1 FRQGRGIKGK
11 TAVNHRERV
20 LVALNH
26 EEPDRVPVDLG
37 GRQTTFMVETYNR
50 MKNHL
55 GLNDLPTEVMSHK
68 WQTAYVDEQILKRF
82 SVDCRHIRPSIKP
95 EPEFSETGNAKVTFV
110 DEWGVKRIIDGG
122 YASIIEYPLQTATL
136 EDLEAYDWPNP
147 AEIFNYSSIRIQAAR
162 LHSEGKYAIVGNMGS
177 PGNIFEQSWYLRGL
191 TEFFMDLVDN
201 KEFAHALMTRITEIR
216 KQNAEYFLREVG
228 DYLDVFQLADDLAM
242 QNGPYM
248 SPELYREM
256 IKPHQVELFGFVKEL
271 TPAKVYY
278 HSCGSVTGLLDD
290 LIDVGVDILNPVQ
303 VSADGMQTDR
313 LKQRFGDRLSF
324 WGAIDTTEV
333 LPNRTA
339 DDVRSEVRRVIHDL
353 APGGGFVLASV
364 HNLQPDIP
372 PENILA
378 MFEAA
383 AQYGKYPL

>member
-1 FRQGRGIKGK
+1 
-11 TAVNHRERV
+11 
-20 LVALNH
+20 VALNH

-201 KEFAHALMTRITEIR
+201 KEFAHALMARITEIR

-256 IKPHQVELFGFVKEL
+256 IKPHQIELFGFVKER

-278 HSCGSVTGLLDD
+278 HSCGSITGLLDD

-303 VSADGMQTDR
+303 VSAEGMQTDR
-313 LKQRFGDRLSF
+313 LKHRFGDRLSF

-339 DDVRSEVRRVIHDL
+339 DDVRHEVRRVIHDL

-378 MFEAA
+378 MFDAA